1 MRRKCELSALQQS
14 LHRSTAKNALC
25 NAFSRPFPRHT
36 LQEKSPAFCPVPE
49 RKRSFEKGQVLSPHF
64 KLRS

>member
-1 MRRKCELSALQQS
+1 MRRECELSALQQS
-14 LHRSTAKNALC
+14 LHRSTAKIALC
-25 NAFSRPFPRHT
+25 NAFPAPSPDT

-64 KLRS
+64 KLQS